1 MANRVQFENSS
12 EVGVFAKLTN
22 SYCLTALGGSEN
34 FYATFE
40 AELAEHIPVVHT
52 SIGGT
57 RILGRLCVGNRH
69 GLLVPSIITDNELRH
84 LRNSLPDTVK
94 IVRIEERL
102 SALGNCV
109 ATNDYVS
116 LAHTDIDRETEE
128 IMMDTLQTEV
138 FRTTVAGNLLVG
150 SFCAISNQGGLVH
163 PKTPIAEMDEL
174 SQLLQIPLTAG
185 TVNRGSDVIGA
196 GMIVNDWSAFC
207 GVDTT
212 ATEMAVIETIFKLNT
227 GKQQATSGVDLRAS
241 IIENYA

>member
-1 MANRVQFENSS
+1 M
-12 EVGVFAKLTN
+12 
-22 SYCLTALGGSEN
+22 
-34 FYATFE
+34 
-40 AELAEHIPVVHT
+40 
-52 SIGGT
+52 
-57 RILGRLCVGNRH
+57 
-69 GLLVPSIITDNELRH
+69 
-84 LRNSLPDTVK
+84 
-94 IVRIEERL
+94 

-128 IMMDTLQTEV
+128 LIMDTLKTEV

-196 GMIVNDWSAFC
+196 GMVVNDWVAFC

-212 ATEMAVIETIFKLNT
+212 ATEMAVIESIFKLNT
-227 GKQQATSGVDLRAS
+227 ARATATTDLKTS